1 MTSAPSLFGGV
12 TPPPSASPTPAMP
25 ASEPAYQVRSL
36 LDLLYDGFFML
47 FLLKNGREPGD
58 AKEFGARVQQFLG
71 DFERGAK
78 KLNIAAEDVYAA
90 KFAFC
95 AAIDE
100 SVLASKFKI
109 RSDWERRP
117 LQLTLFGEQLAG
129 EKFFQY
135 LEECRAQGAAR
146 LQSLEVFHMCL
157 LLGFQGKYMLEGPE
171 KLAYLTA
178 RIGDEI
184 AHMKGKRAA
193 FAPHWPLPDLVAHRL
208 KREVPLWTI
217 GAVFALVGILAWL
230 GLNTWLRDSTV
241 RTLAPYTNIVKLGPQ
256 SANLTISLP

>member
-1 MTSAPSLFGGV
+1 MSYAPSLFDTG
-12 TPPPSASPTPAMP
+12 TQPSAPPPSMLQPS
-25 ASEPAYQVRSL
+25 YQVRSL

-47 FLLKNGREPGD
+47 FLLKNGREPGN
-58 AKEFGARVQQFLG
+58 AAEFMNRIQQFLN

-78 KLNIAAEDVYAA
+78 KLEVTAEDAYTA

-95 AAIDE
+95 AAVDE
-100 SVLASKFKI
+100 LVLSSPFAI
-109 RSDWERRP
+109 RTEWERRP
-117 LQLTLFGEQLAG
+117 LQLALFGEQLAG
-129 EKFFQY
+129 EKFFQH

-157 LLGFQGKYMLEGPE
+157 LLGFQGKYLLEGPE

-178 RIGDEI
+178 RLGDEI
-184 AHMKGKRAA
+184 AHMKGKRAP
-193 FAPHWPLPDLVAHRL
+193 FAPHWPLPDRIAHRL

-217 GAVFALVGILAWL
+217 GAVFALVGLVAFL
-230 GLNTWLRDSTV
+230 GLNTYLKDSTL
-241 RTLAPYTNIVKLGPQ
+241 RTLLPYSQIIRLGPQ

>member
-1 MTSAPSLFGGV
+1 MSHAPSLFD
-12 TPPPSASPTPAMP
+12 THPQTLAAPPSVSQP
-25 ASEPAYQVRSL
+25 SYQVRSL

-58 AKEFGARVQQFLG
+58 AGEFMSRIQQFLN

-78 KLNIAAEDVYAA
+78 KLNASAEDVYAS

-95 AAIDE
+95 AALDE
-100 SVLASKFKI
+100 QVLSSSFAI
-109 RSDWERRP
+109 RAAWERRP
-117 LQLTLFGEQLAG
+117 LQLALFGEALAG

-157 LLGFQGKYMLEGPE
+157 MLGFQGKYLLEGPE

-178 RIGDEI
+178 RVGDEI
-184 AHMKGKRAA
+184 AHLKGKRAP
-193 FAPHWPLPDLVAHRL
+193 FAPHWTLPDQIRHRL

-217 GAVFALVGILAWL
+217 GAVFALIGLGAFL
-230 GLNTWLRDSTV
+230 GLNAYLRDTTL
-241 RTLAPYTNIVKLGPQ
+241 RTLAPYSQIIKLGPQ

>member
-1 MTSAPSLFGGV
+1 MSYAPSLFGGS
-12 TPPPSASPTPAMP
+12 TPTATPAP
-25 ASEPAYQVRSL
+25 ITEPSYQVRSL

-58 AKEFGARVQQFLG
+58 AQEFSQRIQQFLG

-78 KLNIAAEDVYAA
+78 KLNASAEDVYAS

-100 SVLASKFKI
+100 SVLSSTFRI
-109 RSDWERRP
+109 RTEWERRP
-117 LQLTLFGEQLAG
+117 LQLVLFGEQLAG

-157 LLGFQGKYMLEGPE
+157 LLGYQGKYLLEGPE

-184 AHMKGKRAA
+184 AHLKGKRAQ
-193 FAPHWPLPDLVAHRL
+193 FAPHWPLPDQVAHRL
-208 KREVPLWTI
+208 KREVPLWSI
-217 GAVFALVGILAWL
+217 GAVFALVGLLAYL
-230 GLNTWLRDSTV
+230 GLNTYLRDQTLRS
-241 RTLAPYTNIVKLGPQ
+241 LAPYSQVVKLGPQ
-256 SANLTISLP
+256 SATFTI

>member
-1 MTSAPSLFGGV
+1 MTNAPSLFGGV
-12 TPPPSASPTPAMP
+12 TPPPVSPTPAMP

-58 AKEFGARVQQFLG
+58 ASEFSARVQQFLG

-95 AAIDE
+95 AAVDE
-100 SVLASKFKI
+100 SVLASPFKI

-117 LQLTLFGEQLAG
+117 LQLSLFGEQLAG

-135 LEECRAQGAAR
+135 LEECRAQGPAR

-230 GLNTWLRDSTV
+230 GLNTWLKDSTV

>member
-1 MTSAPSLFGGV
+1 MSYAPSLFGGS
-12 TPPPSASPTPAMP
+12 TPTATPAP
-25 ASEPAYQVRSL
+25 IVEPSYQVRSL

-58 AKEFGARVQQFLG
+58 AQEFSQRIQQFLG

-78 KLNIAAEDVYAA
+78 KLNASAEDVYAS

-100 SVLASKFKI
+100 SVLSSTFRI
-109 RSDWERRP
+109 RTEWERRP
-117 LQLTLFGEQLAG
+117 LQLVLFGEQLAG

-157 LLGFQGKYMLEGPE
+157 LLGFQGKYLLEGPE

-184 AHMKGKRAA
+184 AHLKGKRAQ
-193 FAPHWPLPDLVAHRL
+193 FAPRWPLPDQVAHRL
-208 KREVPLWTI
+208 KREVPLWSI
-217 GAVFALVGILAWL
+217 GAVFALVGLLAYL
-230 GLNTWLRDSTV
+230 GLNTYLRDQTLRS
-241 RTLAPYTNIVKLGPQ
+241 LAPYSQVVKLGPQ
-256 SANLTISLP
+256 SATLTISLP

>member
-1 MTSAPSLFGGV
+1 MSNAPSLFGD
-12 TPPPSASPTPAMP
+12 AAPAVNHP
-25 ASEPAYQVRSL
+25 APATEPAYQVRSL

-58 AKEFGARVQQFLG
+58 ASEFGARVQQFLG

-78 KLNIAAEDVYAA
+78 KLNVAAEDVYAA

-95 AAIDE
+95 AALDE
-100 SVLASKFKI
+100 SVLASSFRI
-109 RSDWERRP
+109 RAEWERRP
-117 LQLTLFGEQLAG
+117 LQLALFGEQLAG

-135 LEECRAQGAAR
+135 LEECRAQGAPR

-157 LLGFQGKYMLEGPE
+157 LLGFQGKYILEGPE

-178 RIGDEI
+178 RLGDEI
-184 AHMKGKRAA
+184 AHIKGRRAA
-193 FAPHWPLPDLVAHRL
+193 FAPHWPLPDQVAHRL
-208 KREVPLWTI
+208 KREVPLWSI
-217 GAVFALVGILAWL
+217 GAVFALVGLLAWL
-230 GLNTWLRDSTV
+230 GLSTWLRDNTV
-241 RTLAPYTNIVKLGPQ
+241 HMLAPYTQLIKLGPQ

>member
-1 MTSAPSLFGGV
+1 MSYAPSLFGGS
-12 TPPPSASPTPAMP
+12 TPSAAPAP
-25 ASEPAYQVRSL
+25 ITEPSYQVRSL

-58 AKEFGARVQQFLG
+58 AQEFSQRIQQFLG

-78 KLNIAAEDVYAA
+78 KLNASAEDVYAS

-100 SVLASKFKI
+100 SVLSSTFRI
-109 RSDWERRP
+109 RTEWERRP
-117 LQLTLFGEQLAG
+117 LQLVLFGEQLAG

-157 LLGFQGKYMLEGPE
+157 LLGYQGKYLLEGPE

-184 AHMKGKRAA
+184 AHLKGKRAQ
-193 FAPHWPLPDLVAHRL
+193 FAPHWPLPDQVAHRL
-208 KREVPLWTI
+208 KREVPLWSI
-217 GAVFALVGILAWL
+217 GAVFALVGLLAYL
-230 GLNTWLRDSTV
+230 GLNTYLRDQTLRS
-241 RTLAPYTNIVKLGPQ
+241 LAPYSQVVKLGPQ
-256 SANLTISLP
+256 SATLTISLP

>member
-1 MTSAPSLFGGV
+1 MSYAPSLFGNG
-12 TPPPSASPTPAMP
+12 TPTATPAPASSP
-25 ASEPAYQVRSL
+25 ASEPTYQVRSL

-58 AKEFGARVQQFLG
+58 ADEFRARIQQFLG

-78 KLNIAAEDVYAA
+78 KLDVAAEDVYAA

-100 SVLASKFKI
+100 SVLASQFRI
-109 RSDWERRP
+109 RAEWERRP
-117 LQLTLFGEQLAG
+117 LQLVLFGEQLAG

-157 LLGFQGKYMLEGPE
+157 LLGFQGKYLLEGPE

-178 RIGDEI
+178 RLGDEI
-184 AHMKGKRAA
+184 AHMKGKRAP
-193 FAPHWPLPDLVAHRL
+193 FAPHWPLPDQVAHRL
-208 KREVPLWTI
+208 KREVPLWVI
-217 GAVFALVGILAWL
+217 GAVFALVGLVAYL
-230 GLNTWLRDSTV
+230 GLNTYLRDN
-241 RTLAPYTNIVKLGPQ
+241 TLRALSPYAQVIKVGPE

>member
-1 MTSAPSLFGGV
+1 MSYAPSLFGGS
-12 TPPPSASPTPAMP
+12 TPTAAPAPITEPS
-25 ASEPAYQVRSL
+25 YQVRSL

-58 AKEFGARVQQFLG
+58 AQEFSQRIQQFLG

-78 KLNIAAEDVYAA
+78 KLNASAEDVYAS

-100 SVLASKFKI
+100 SVLSSTFRI
-109 RSDWERRP
+109 RTEWERRP
-117 LQLTLFGEQLAG
+117 LQLVLFGEQLAG

-157 LLGFQGKYMLEGPE
+157 LLGYQGKYLLEGPE

-184 AHMKGKRAA
+184 AHLKGKRAQ
-193 FAPHWPLPDLVAHRL
+193 FAPHWPLPDQVAHRL
-208 KREVPLWTI
+208 KREVPLWSI
-217 GAVFALVGILAWL
+217 GAVFALVGLLAYL
-230 GLNTWLRDSTV
+230 GLNTYLRDQTLRS
-241 RTLAPYTNIVKLGPQ
+241 LAPYSQVVKLGPQ
-256 SANLTISLP
+256 SATLTISLP

>member
-1 MTSAPSLFGGV
+1 MSYAPSLFGGS
-12 TPPPSASPTPAMP
+12 TPTATPAP
-25 ASEPAYQVRSL
+25 ITEPSYQVRSL

-58 AKEFGARVQQFLG
+58 AQEFSQRIQQFLG

-78 KLNIAAEDVYAA
+78 KLNASAEDVYAS

-100 SVLASKFKI
+100 SVLSSTFRI
-109 RSDWERRP
+109 RTEWERRP
-117 LQLTLFGEQLAG
+117 LQLVLFGEQLAG

-135 LEECRAQGAAR
+135 LEECRAQGAER

-157 LLGFQGKYMLEGPE
+157 LLGYQGKYLLEGPE

-184 AHMKGKRAA
+184 AHLKGKRAQ
-193 FAPHWPLPDLVAHRL
+193 FAPHWPLPDQVAHRL
-208 KREVPLWTI
+208 KREVPLWSI
-217 GAVFALVGILAWL
+217 GAVFALVGLLAYL
-230 GLNTWLRDSTV
+230 GLNTYLRDQTLRS
-241 RTLAPYTNIVKLGPQ
+241 LAPYSQVVKLGPQ
-256 SANLTISLP
+256 SATLTISLP